1 MKSWGADGNFEFYHK
16 LAKDMYL
23 TLRGNFTLSK
33 NKVLNWEENNH
44 PYPYMKANGYAN

>member
-1 MKSWGADGNFEFYHK
+1 MKSWGELMVISEFYHK

-33 NKVLNWEENNH
+33 NKVLNWGR
-44 PYPYMKANGYAN
+44 K